1 MTLARGPHSNRPIQ
15 GAEFRP
21 DFRADRYTQPPEKRN
36 WSFIIAAATSAFI
49 CGLIFAGYYFYSIS
63 DMFDPN
69 KSFYQSMGISLPRSF
84 ESYGQSSRHLAQLR
98 REPCDS
104 LAFDGLVKSMEAAG
118 YPRESALAA
127 EAYNHGCAAS
137 ESMLQS
143 ALAAYNRIGDH
154 KEAIRIA
161 DQLVQSDSG
170 SPHYRFWR
178 GNAYELAKE
187 YKLALADYK
196 STLELFTDLS
206 NVSGSQFYQVS
217 LMYDKLGKPC
227 DAIAPL
233 ETFISYNVKE
243 RQTQQIARLIAD
255 YSQRGKCAANYATG
269 SARVVIPPSNV
280 VEVTINGVRASM
292 IIDSGASAVSMTP
305 EMAARARIS
314 PDTTDLV
321 DVKTVG
327 GRMQQASGYAQTIRV
342 GDATA
347 ANVPLLIAIGS
358 KDTFGPG
365 IDGLLGMT
373 YLSRFEVKLSPGL
386 FELKPRAR
394 I

>member
-1 MTLARGPHSNRPIQ
+1 MTVAGGPNSNNPLR

-36 WSFIIAAATSAFI
+36 WGFVIAAAISA
-49 CGLIFAGYYFYSIS
+49 GVGALIFAGYYFYTIS

-69 KSFYQSMGISLPRSF
+69 KSYYQSMGISLPRSF
-84 ESYGQSSRHLAQLR
+84 ESYGQSSRYLAQLR

-104 LAFDGLVKSMEAAG
+104 IAFDGLVKAMEAAG

-127 EAYNHGCAAS
+127 EAYHHGCAAS
-137 ESMLQS
+137 ETMLQL
-143 ALAAYNRIGDH
+143 ALSAYNRIGDH
-154 KEAIRIA
+154 KEAIRVA
-161 DQLVQSDSG
+161 DLLVQTDAG

-178 GNAYELAKE
+178 GNAYELSKE

-206 NVSGSQFYQVS
+206 NVAGSQFYQVS

-243 RQTQQIARLIAD
+243 RQTQQIARLISD
-255 YSQRGKCAANYATG
+255 YSQRGKCAATYATG

-280 VEVTINGVRASM
+280 VEVIINGVRATM
-292 IIDSGASAVSMTP
+292 IIDSGASTVSMTP
-305 EMAARARIS
+305 EMAARARIT
-314 PDTTDLV
+314 PDATDLV

-327 GRMQQASGYAQTIRV
+327 GRMKQASGYAQTIRV

-358 KDTFGPG
+358 TDTFGPG

-373 YLSRFEVKLSPGL
+373 YLSRFDMKLSPGL
-386 FELKPRAR
+386 FELKPRTR